1 MDFPTS
7 FSTYSSREANQ
18 RFSELKRRA
27 KERPVIVENRGTPE
41 TVILSYSHFEMLH
54 GALMRSESPRTLL
67 DVAMSPA
74 AQATAGIDFEPRRRD
89 VQLREVDLD

>member
-18 RFSELKRRA
+18 RFSDLKHQA
-27 KERPVIVENRGTPE
+27 KECPVIVENRGIPE
-41 TVILSYSHFEMLH
+41 AVILSYTHFEMLRE
-54 GALMRSESPRTLL
+54 ALMRSKSPRTLL

-74 AQATAGIDFEPRRRD
+74 ARATAGIDFEPRRRD
-89 VQLREVDLD
+89 IQLREVDLD